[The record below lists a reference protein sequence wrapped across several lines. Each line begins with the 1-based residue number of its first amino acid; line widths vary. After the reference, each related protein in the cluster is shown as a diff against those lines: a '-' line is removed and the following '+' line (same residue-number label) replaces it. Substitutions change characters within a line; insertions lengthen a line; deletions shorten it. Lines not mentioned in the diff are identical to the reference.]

1 MGVIDRSNNNF
12 DFLRILGALCTIFT
26 HSFGLLGLYNK
37 EYLAVLSG
45 QKISFGYVGLCIFF
59 SVSGYLIAKSAI
71 TSTSFKN
78 YLWKRFLRV
87 QPLLIVICLLSIFI
101 LGPIFTSLVTVNY
114 FENLASYTYFRN
126 IMPVF
131 GIQYSLPGVF
141 KDNISSASVNGSM
154 WTLVV
159 EERLY
164 LFVGI
169 LFLMKYKSKKLF
181 LWLVGILNM
190 MYFLKTVIFHKQ
202 MEAYLNGLD
211 VFYALIFLNA
221 ACCFL
226 LNIDFSKISRLALYF
241 LGIVLILFAT
251 LYVPFNESI
260 LVLVVPFLV
269 IMLAYVRGPLNHV
282 GRYGDFTYGIYIF
295 SFPVQQ
301 ILITLDLTG
310 NDPLRLFFLT
320 LAIVLPMAI
329 VSWHLLE
336 KKMMLLKPKIR

>member
-1 MGVIDRSNNNF
+1 
-12 DFLRILGALCTIFT
+12 
-26 HSFGLLGLYNK
+26 
-37 EYLAVLSG
+37 
-45 QKISFGYVGLCIFF
+45 
-59 SVSGYLIAKSAI
+59 
-71 TSTSFKN
+71 
-78 YLWKRFLRV
+78 
-87 QPLLIVICLLSIFI
+87 
-101 LGPIFTSLVTVNY
+101 
-114 FENLASYTYFRN
+114 
-126 IMPVF
+126 MPVF

>member
-1 MGVIDRSNNNF
+1 MVINQRSNNNF

-37 EYLAVLSG
+37 EYLAVLSDHR
-45 QKISFGYVGLCIFF
+45 ISFGYVGLCIFF
-59 SVSGYLIAKSAI
+59 SVSGYLIAKSAV
-71 TSTSFKN
+71 TSTSFIN

-87 QPLLIVICLLSIFI
+87 QPLLIVVCLLSVFI
-101 LGPIFTSLVTVNY
+101 VGPVFTSLSQATY
-114 FENLASYTYFRN
+114 FENLSSYTYFRN

-141 KDNISSASVNGSM
+141 KDTIGSKSINGSM

-159 EERLY
+159 DERLY

-169 LFLMKYKSKKLF
+169 LFLMKHKSKSLF

-190 MYFLKTVIFHKQ
+190 IFFLKTFIFHKQ
-202 MEAYLNGLD
+202 MLSYLNGLD
-211 VFYALIFLNA
+211 VLYALIFLNA
-221 ACCFL
+221 ACYFL
-226 LNIDFSKISRLALYF
+226 LSIDFTKISRSVLYF
-241 LGIVLILFAT
+241 FGGLLVLSVT
-251 LYVPFNESI
+251 LYIPFTESI
-260 LVLVVPFLV
+260 LVLVTPFLI
-269 IMLAYVRGPLNHV
+269 IMVAHLKGFLNHA

-301 ILITLDLTG
+301 ILITMKLADT
-310 NDPLRLFFLT
+310 PIKLFFLT
-320 LAIVLPMAI
+320 LAIVLPLAI

-336 KKMMLLKPKIR
+336 KKMMLLKQQVK